1 VLPVSRVEA
10 AQVCVGALLDP
21 SALNKS
27 VYMGKMQKGN
37 KRSSSSDE
45 NVSSKFDIL
54 PTDAV

>member
-1 VLPVSRVEA
+1 MLPVSRVEA

-27 VYMGKMQKGN
+27 VYMGKLQKG

>member
-27 VYMGKMQKGN
+27 VYMGKLQKG